1 MQYPPTP
8 APSTHLGWID
18 VAKGF
23 CLVAVVTLYT
33 TTHVTEGLG
42 RESWIQAWVAFA
54 QPFRMPDFFFL
65 SGILLGRVIDRPWLD
80 YLDRKA
86 AHYLWFF
93 FLWSAVYFAL
103 RAATDGP
110 ADMQRG
116 LVAEFVKTMTWGPFA
131 MLWFIQMLP
140 FYFVLTKLL
149 RRIPWPIVLVAAA
162 VWHWL
167 PIDTQ
172 WTQVDRAGERYV
184 FFFAGYALA
193 PQVIRFAAWIGDR
206 PRPAWILIA
215 VWAVLNA
222 LFVGLHWAAVHP
234 MPLVLGLAGAMGV
247 IAVSVRLQRHATGRL
262 LGQLGARSLPIF
274 LGFFL
279 PMVALE
285 RLWLLATRGTPW
297 WEFDAGLLSLLLA
310 AASIGL
316 ALLGWRL
323 LRGSKACWLYERPAW
338 ARLKSREPP
347 LPKSDISQGRPQT

>member
-1 MQYPPTP
+1 MHTP
-8 APSTHLGWID
+8 STSAPSTQFEWID

-23 CLVAVVTLYT
+23 CIVAVVTLYT
-33 TTHVTEGLG
+33 TTHITEGLG
-42 RESWIQAWVAFA
+42 RQSWMQAWVAFA

-80 YLDRKA
+80 YLDRKV

-93 FLWSAVYFAL
+93 FLWSAVFFAL

-110 ADMQRG
+110 AGMERG
-116 LVAEFVKTMTWGPFA
+116 LGAEFVKTMTWGPFA

-149 RRIPWPIVLVAAA
+149 HWIPWPIVLVAAA

-167 PIDTQ
+167 PIDTP

-193 PQVIRFAAWIGDR
+193 PRVIRFAAWAGER
-206 PRPAWILIA
+206 PRQAWSLIA
-215 VWAVLNA
+215 VWVVLNA
-222 LFVGLHWAAVHP
+222 AFVWRGWAPVHP
-234 MPLVLGLAGAMGV
+234 MPLVLGLAGAVGV
-247 IAVSVRLQRHATGRL
+247 IAVAVQLQRHGVGRL
-262 LGQLGARSLPIF
+262 LQQLGARSLPIF

-285 RLWLLATRGTPW
+285 RLWFVATRGTPW
-297 WEFDAGLLSLLLA
+297 RAFDAGLLSLLLA

-316 ALLGWRL
+316 ALLGWKL
-323 LRGSKACWLYERPAW
+323 LRGSWAYWFYERPAW
-338 ARLKSREPP
+338 ARLKSPESPA
-347 LPKSDISQGRPQT
+347 PKSGISQGRPQT